1 MGQAVL
7 SVIDFTEHRNGAAK
21 KHSVLHVVINSL
33 PYNHKF
39 RNKSLPSE
47 SLGEAVETHS

>member
-7 SVIDFTEHRNGAAK
+7 SVIDFTEHRNGAAQ

-39 RNKSLPSE
+39 RNKGLSSE